1 MKMTVQKK
9 YMCFILTL
17 IMLVS
22 GMCFDTIKADACF
35 LSEKIS
41 NESNFNVSYRN
52 RNTVT
57 KQYAFVEEQSGKCE
71 LNRVSGGL
79 GSQRETRIR
88 SAVENIVPQMDLLPE
103 SVLHSYQEM
112 IRHIEPENSICAVI
126 IRYVHH
132 QDGSKE

>member
-17 IMLVS
+17 IMLIS

-52 RNTVT
+52 RNAVI
-57 KQYAFVEEQSGKCE
+57 KQYAFVEEQSGRYE